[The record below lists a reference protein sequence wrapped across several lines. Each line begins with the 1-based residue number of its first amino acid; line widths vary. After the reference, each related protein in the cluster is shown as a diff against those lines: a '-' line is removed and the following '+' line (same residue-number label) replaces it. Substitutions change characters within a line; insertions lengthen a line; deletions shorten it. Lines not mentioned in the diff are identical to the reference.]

1 MSDEKTLTNAT
12 VETESEYTGANIENI
27 TRIEYHGQLVLT
39 TEQLAKF
46 YNCPVVNLKN
56 NFKNNFDRF
65 IYGKHYFK
73 VEGEDLQTVLKLL
86 QVKNFY
92 PQNSSKIRTLYLW
105 TKKGAARHC
114 KSIGT
119 NRAWDVFE
127 MLEDNYFNS
136 EKKIKNISDFQ
147 KGTALA
153 KLAQS
158 AQDPQTKKR
167 IVAMSANLILGEY
180 FLTVPPEVSNPS
192 MSISLF

>member
-1 MSDEKTLTNAT
+1 MSNETTLTNAT

-39 TEQLAKF
+39 TEQLAEF
-46 YNCPVVNLKN
+46 YGCPAVNLKN
-56 NFKNNFDRF
+56 NFRNNSDRF
-65 IYGKHYFK
+65 IYGKHFYKLEGDELATFK
-73 VEGEDLQTVLKLL
+73 NK
-86 QVKNFY
+86 VKNFY
-92 PQNSSKIRTLYLW
+92 SVGKNANVVYLW

-114 KSIGT
+114 KSVNT

-192 MSISLF
+192 MNITLF

>member
-1 MSDEKTLTNAT
+1 MNTDTKITSAIMEENFNDVNL
-12 VETESEYTGANIENI
+12 ENI

-39 TEQLAKF
+39 TEQLADF
-46 YNCPVVNLKN
+46 YGCPTVNLKN

-73 VEGEDLQTVLKLL
+73 VEGEELQTVLKLL

-92 PQNSSKIRTLYLW
+92 SQNSSKIRSLYLW

-127 MLEDNYFNS
+127 VLEDNYFTSN
-136 EKKIKNISDFQ
+136 KKIKNLSDFQ

-167 IVAMSANLILGEY
+167 IVAMSANLILGEN
-180 FLTVPPEVSNPS
+180 FLTVPPETSSPS